1 MGQFISGYQT
11 VNMNIKLVTI
21 LLSYIAGCYGGLL
34 GAGQGCGSC
43 AAAPFRTPASSLQW
57 PNGCPA
63 GNECCTEFGYCHP
76 QSAWLAKAFRD
87 CNGVSNG
94 SPYPIDVIQAE
105 TAAAAQGDTRGA
117 ALLAAAGVASQGAAA
132 AAAASTYGA
141 GYGSGANAGGFG
153 ASQGAAAAASIYGAG
168 YGSGANAGG
177 FGASGNAAGSFG
189 ASGNAAGSFG
199 ASGNAARSE

>member
-1 MGQFISGYQT
+1 MGKQFISGYQT

-34 GAGQGCGSC
+34 GAGQGGGSC
-43 AAAPFRTPASSLQW
+43 AAAPFRTPASALQW

-132 AAAASTYGA
+132 AAA
-141 GYGSGANAGGFG
+141 
-153 ASQGAAAAASIYGAG
+153 IYGAG

-177 FGASGNAAGSFG
+177 FGASGNVAGSFG

-199 ASGNAARSE
+199 ASGSSG

>member
-1 MGQFISGYQT
+1 MGSCFWAINQKA
-11 VNMNIKLVTI
+11 NMNSKLAFI
-21 LLSYIAGCYGGLL
+21 LLSCIANCYGGLL
-34 GAGQGCGSC
+34 GAGQGGGSC
-43 AAAPFRTPASSLQW
+43 AAAPFRAPAGTLQW

-132 AAAASTYGA
+132 AA
-141 GYGSGANAGGFG
+141 
-153 ASQGAAAAASIYGAG
+153 SIYGAG
-168 YGSGANAGG
+168 
-177 FGASGNAAGSFG
+177 
-189 ASGNAAGSFG
+189 
-199 ASGNAARSE
+199 

>member
-1 MGQFISGYQT
+1 MGKQFISGYQT

-34 GAGQGCGSC
+34 GAGQGGGSC

-117 ALLAAAGVASQGAAA
+117 ALLAAAGVSASQG
-132 AAAASTYGA
+132 
-141 GYGSGANAGGFG
+141 
-153 ASQGAAAAASIYGAG
+153 AAAASIYGAASNTASGVTG
-168 YGSGANAGG
+168 YGSGAAG
-177 FGASGNAAGSFG
+177 FGASGNAAGGFG
-189 ASGNAAGSFG
+189 ASGAGGYG
-199 ASGNAARSE
+199 AS